1 MTPSDGQAIGHGEH
15 KGVASVDL
23 RAAEAAA
30 GLRLAGDEQAPELR
44 RLMHPAR
51 TTWLVTAVVSLAAV
65 AIVGVLVLG
74 LASATDTVQ
83 LAWVTGAVLALL
95 LVLTWVLC
103 VHAGGHA
110 WLVPVPACILAVAW
124 ALTAASGNWSST
136 PAWLLAVASA
146 AMSAAA
152 VLVAGTALRQRVTAL
167 HIAHLP
173 VAGADGIALT
183 PLSPTGVVRVASE
196 MWSAESVSGPLPEGA
211 PVHVVRVR
219 GLRLLVWSELGAV
232 PGADALEGEEG
243 LP

>member
-15 KGVASVDL
+15 RGVAGVDL
-23 RAAEAAA
+23 RGAEAAG
-30 GLRLAGDEQAPELR
+30 GLRLAGDEEAPELR

-83 LAWVTGAVLALL
+83 LAWVTGAVLAVL

-124 ALTAASGNWSST
+124 AYSNICRIYPDGGGVYTAAKQKSRI
-136 PAWLLAVASA
+136 LAVI
-146 AMSAAA
+146 
-152 VLVAGTALRQRVTAL
+152 GALLLFADYTVTASL
-167 HIAHLP
+167 S
-173 VAGADGIALT
+173 VTDGFRYF
-183 PLSPTGVVRVASE
+183 G
-196 MWSAESVSGPLPEGA
+196 LPE
-211 PVHVVRVR
+211 
-219 GLRLLVWSELGAV
+219 SESLFSLHS
-232 PGADALEGEEG
+232 PGMWAIVAIAMRD
-243 LP
+243 